1 MKIDNHPLAVNCLK
15 FQYYNF
21 NFFSCQEVVLF
32 ETLIVLGGIS
42 FKKKDEFFH
51 STKTLT
57 DKTGVKKHTVDKS
70 IERFE
75 TLGIIDVEVKG
86 MPRVKFYKMN
96 WDNIIELLPEIYQFN
111 DFRKQFN
118 ESTQPLYDFF
128 HQCAENDQEK
138 NSNKNSYQNNKKEND
153 AIVLA
158 KAQKIEDFKGF
169 LSISFDYKDSIL
181 GTFSD
186 NDLLRALEV
195 HELDEIKNAVKSKNE
210 SCYNLIDMRKF
221 FKFNDEGQVKE
232 VLKDIDKRST
242 KADRLFRRLNET
254 LQERIDKHNNN
265 PNKEMI
271 KTHINLVKSKK
282 KLQKLISALE
292 TVEEDDLCN
301 AFIVLADEVISGNT
315 KVNHGLIS
323 YLLKEDDGDYP
334 VLNDYVLKFLCYYG
348 KSYNQNRRDYF

>member
-57 DKTGVKKHTVDKS
+57 DKTGVKKHTVEKS
-70 IERFE
+70 IKRFE

-96 WDNIIELLPEIYQFN
+96 WDSIIELLPEIYQFD

-138 NSNKNSYQNNKKEND
+138 NNNKNNNQNNKKEND

-169 LSISFDYKDSIL
+169 LSNTFNYKNSVL
-181 GTFSD
+181 GTFDD
-186 NDLLRALEV
+186 NELLKALVV
-195 HELDEIKNAVKSKNE
+195 HEMEEIKNAVRSKNE
-210 SCYNLIDMRKF
+210 NSFNLTDMRKF
-221 FKFNDEGQVKE
+221 FKFNSKGE
-232 VLKDIDKRST
+232 VIAIVENIEHRNVA
-242 KADRLFRRLNET
+242 ADNLFYKLNET
-254 LQERIDKHNNN
+254 FKKRIEMHNDN
-265 PNKEMI
+265 PRQKRGKKYI
-271 KTHINLVKSKK
+271 SLPKSKK
-282 KLQKLISALE
+282 ELNKLKSSLDSVK
-292 TVEEDDLCN
+292 TDDLCN
-301 AFIVLADEVISGNT
+301 AFEVLSDEVIQGIT
-315 KVNHGLIS
+315 IVKHGMIS
-323 YLLKEDDGDYP
+323 YLLKEVDGEYP
-334 VLNDYVLKFLCYYG
+334 VLNDYILKYLNSYG
-348 KSYNQNRRDYF
+348 YDKY

>member
-57 DKTGVKKHTVDKS
+57 DKTGVKKHTVKKS

-96 WDNIIELLPEIYQFN
+96 WDNIIELLPEIYQFD

-118 ESTQPLYDFF
+118 ESIEPLYEFYKL
-128 HQCAENDQEK
+128 CSENDQEK
-138 NSNKNSYQNNKKEND
+138 NSNKNSKQNNKKENEDD
-153 AIVLA
+153 ALA
-158 KAQKIEDFKGF
+158 KADDIYYFKDF
-169 LSISFDYKDSIL
+169 LSSSFDYKGSIM

-186 NDLLRALEV
+186 KDLLKALEV
-195 HELDEIKNAVKSKNE
+195 HEMEEIKNAVKSKNE
-210 SCYNLIDMRKF
+210 NSFNLTDMRKF
-221 FKFNDEGQVKE
+221 FKFNDEGQLKE
-232 VLKDIDKRST
+232 VLKDIDERNT
-242 KADRLFRRLNET
+242 KADRLFRRLNEI
-254 LQERIDKHNNN
+254 LQKRIEMHNDN
-265 PNKEMI
+265 PRQKRGKSYI
-271 KTHINLVKSKK
+271 SLPKSKK
-282 KLQKLISALE
+282 ELNKLKSSLDSVK
-292 TVEEDDLCN
+292 TDDLCN
-301 AFIVLADEVISGNT
+301 AFKVLSDEVIQEIT
-315 KVNHGLIS
+315 IVKHGMIS
-323 YLLKEDDGDYP
+323 YLLKEVDGEYP
-334 VLNDYVLKFLCYYG
+334 VLNDYTLKYLCSYG
-348 KSYNQNRRDYF
+348 YDKY